1 MILVQRLRQI
11 QDRFG
16 YLPDAEL
23 HALSKDSGIPLP
35 KIQEVISFFA
45 HFRPEWD
52 KPKKVEV
59 YVCRDMS
66 CHLKG
71 APAVLQEL
79 NKIAKDNPEVR
90 VEGVSCLGRCD
101 RAPCLFMSR
110 HADHGHGHGHDHDH
124 GHDHHHG
131 PSHDD
136 VVKEHKNP
144 FAEGDRRGTF
154 HEWVYAGRT
163 PKDYANVLQTAL
175 ADQPVP
181 IPDWDYTYNFHRNE
195 WQIDPY
201 EKPED
206 HYGAVKAMVTDM
218 PNPIRYVEARA
229 PQELMP
235 AKIAP
240 GEDKA
245 AFDAREADKAKKKSA
260 WEKKFYSDRQPWL
273 NKLEISELLGMGGAG
288 MRASAKWGAVWREER
303 DEKYIVCNG
312 DESEP
317 GTFKDRELLLRKPH
331 LVIEGVTLAGLVTN
345 ATRGFIFIRHEYLE
359 QIRAVRAAIAV
370 ANEMSALG
378 DNIFGSNRSFQVDV
392 FVSPGG
398 YICGE
403 QTALIEAME
412 DHRAQPRN
420 RPPELMTNGLRD
432 KPTVVNN
439 VETLAWTPSIMLKGG
454 EWYQNAADGD
464 FVGRRLI
471 SISGDLVKPGI
482 YEVKV
487 SDTLQKVIQY
497 AGDCSGT
504 LKAMA
509 TSGPSGGILPALV
522 TVAAHFTSRLIAAVN
537 DLDRDNL
544 KDLLVKM
551 VRYGLRDPEQPR
563 TAMDLPSDVYACLE
577 KLVEHEKAL
586 EAAGKRFFFDIR
598 KLPLDLNQFKALSKI
613 IGVGMGKD
621 ADMMIGASMGKSAG
635 MMLGAG
641 IVVYSREG
649 APNMLEHA
657 LNFTEF
663 FRNESCGKCVP
674 CRLGSQKL
682 VEIGTDLL
690 KRSQDGTLLKQTGRD
705 ANGRERAGL
714 LQQASLISD
723 MSLAMVMTSICSL
736 GQVAPNPLMT
746 VLQYFPHEIKTAG

>member
-11 QDRFG
+11 QERFG

-23 HALSKDSGIPLP
+23 RALSQDTDIPLP
-35 KIQEVISFFA
+35 KIQEVVSFFA

-59 YVCRDMS
+59 YVCRDMA

-71 APAVLQEL
+71 APAVVQEL
-79 NKIAKDNPEVR
+79 KKIARDDPNVHID
-90 VEGVSCLGRCD
+90 GVSCLGRCD
-101 RAPCLFMSR
+101 RAPCLYISR
-110 HADHGHGHGHDHDH
+110 HADHAHDDH
-124 GHDHHHG
+124 GHHHG
-131 PSHDD
+131 PSHEEI
-136 VVKEHKNP
+136 VKEHDNP
-144 FAEGDRRGTF
+144 FADGDRRGTF

-163 PKDYANVLQTAL
+163 PKGYADVLKAAL
-175 ADQPVP
+175 DDQEMP
-181 IPDWDYTYNFHRNE
+181 IPDWDYTYNVNRNE

-201 EKPED
+201 AKPED
-206 HYGAVKAMVTDM
+206 YYGAVKAVVADM
-218 PNPIRYVEARA
+218 PNPVLYVEAKA
-229 PQELMP
+229 PKELLP
-235 AKIAP
+235 AKMID

-245 AFDAREADKAKKKSA
+245 AYDSREADNAKKKGS
-260 WEKKFYSDRQPWL
+260 WEKKFYADRQPWL
-273 NKLEISELLGMGGAG
+273 NKLEMSELLGMGGAG

-331 LVIEGVTLAGLVTN
+331 LVIEGVILAGLMTN

-359 QIRAVRAAIAV
+359 QIKAVRAAIA
-370 ANEMSALG
+370 AAEEMGACG
-378 DNIFGSNRSFQVDV
+378 DKIFGSNRNFSVDV

-439 VETLAWTPSIMLKGG
+439 VETLSWTPAIMLKGG

-464 FVGRRLI
+464 FVGRRII
-471 SISGDLVKPGI
+471 SISGDLVKPGV

-504 LKAMA
+504 LKAIA

-522 TVAAHFTSRLIAAVN
+522 TVASHFTARLAGTLN
-537 DLDRDNL
+537 DLDRENL
-544 KDLLVKM
+544 KELLIKM

-563 TAMDLPSDVYACLE
+563 TAMDLPNDVAGCLE
-577 KLVEHEKAL
+577 RLVEKEKEL
-586 EAAGKRFFFDIR
+586 EAVGKRFFFDIR

-613 IGVGMGKD
+613 LGVGMGKD
-621 ADMMIGASMGKSAG
+621 ADMMIGSSMGKSAG

-657 LNFTEF
+657 LNYTEF

-690 KRSQDGTLLKQTGRD
+690 KRSAEGSLTKQTGPGPDGRD
-705 ANGRERAGL
+705 RPGL
-714 LQQASLISD
+714 VQQAALISD

-746 VLQYFPHEIKTAG
+746 VLQYFPHEIKTVG

>member
-11 QDRFG
+11 QDRHG

-23 HALSKDSGIPLP
+23 HALSNDTGIPLP
-35 KIQEVISFFA
+35 KIQEVVSFFA

-59 YVCRDMS
+59 YVCRDMT

-71 APAVLQEL
+71 APAVVQEL
-79 NKIAKDNPEVR
+79 KKIARDDPNVR

-101 RAPCLFMSR
+101 RAPCLYMSR
-110 HADHGHGHGHDHDH
+110 HAEHHSE
-124 GHDHHHG
+124 HHHNG
-131 PSHDD
+131 DGGHHHHE
-136 VVKEHKNP
+136 VNLEEIVREHNNP

-154 HEWVYAGRT
+154 HEWVYAGRS
-163 PKDYANVLQTAL
+163 PREYAEVLRA
-175 ADQPVP
+175 AMDDREVP
-181 IPDWDYTYNFHRNE
+181 IPDWDYTYNVNRNE

-201 EKPED
+201 TKPEE
-206 HYGAVKAMVTDM
+206 HYGAVRAMVADM
-218 PNPIRYVEARA
+218 PNPVIYVEAKA
-229 PQELMP
+229 PKELLP
-235 AKIAP
+235 AKMIE

-245 AFDAREADKAKKKSA
+245 AYDAREKDKAKRKSE
-260 WEKKFYSDRQPWL
+260 WERKFYADRQPWL
-273 NKLEISELLGMGGAG
+273 NKLEVSELLGMGGAG

-331 LVIEGVTLAGLVTN
+331 LVIEGVILAGLVTN

-359 QIRAVRAAIAV
+359 QIKAVRAAIEV
-370 ANEMSALG
+370 AKDMGAIG
-378 DNIFGSNRSFQVDV
+378 DKIFGSNRSFWVDV

-439 VETLAWTPSIMLKGG
+439 VETLAWTPTIMLKGG
-454 EWYQNAADGD
+454 EWYQNAADGE

-471 SISGDLVKPGI
+471 SISGDLAKPGV

-497 AGDCSGT
+497 AGECTGT
-504 LKAMA
+504 LKAVA

-522 TVAAHFTSRLIAAVN
+522 TVAAHFTSRLAATLN
-537 DLDRDNL
+537 ELDRDNL
-544 KDLLVKM
+544 KELLIKM

-563 TAMDLPSDVYACLE
+563 TAMELPNDVYACLE
-577 KLVEHEKAL
+577 RLVEMEKAL
-586 EAAGKRFFFDIR
+586 ESAGKRFYFDIR
-598 KLPLDLNQFKALSKI
+598 KLPLDLNQFKTISKI

-621 ADMMIGASMGKSAG
+621 ADMMIGSSMGKSAG

-657 LNFTEF
+657 LNYTEF

-690 KRSQDGTLLKQTGRD
+690 KRSTEGTLTKQTSIGPD
-705 ANGRERAGL
+705 GRERPGL

-746 VLQYFPHEIKTAG
+746 VLQYFPHEIKTNG

>member
-11 QDRFG
+11 QEKHG
-16 YLPDAEL
+16 YLPDEEL
-23 HALSKDSGIPLP
+23 HQLSRDTQIPLP
-35 KIQEVISFFA
+35 KIQEVVSFFA

-59 YVCRDMS
+59 YVCRDMT

-79 NKIAKDNPEVR
+79 KKIARDNPDVH
-90 VEGVSCLGRCD
+90 VDGVSCLGRCD
-101 RAPCLFMSR
+101 RAPCLYISR
-110 HADHGHGHGHDHDH
+110 HADHH
-124 GHDHHHG
+124 HHHG
-131 PSHDD
+131 EDHHPGPGPEEI
-136 VVKEHKNP
+136 VKEHKNP
-144 FAEGDRRGTF
+144 FAEGDRKGTF

-163 PKDYANVLQTAL
+163 PKDYANILQL
-175 ADQPVP
+175 AVSDQPVP
-181 IPDWDYTYNFHRNE
+181 IPDWDFTYDVNRND

-201 EKPED
+201 ASPEEY
-206 HYGAVKAMVTDM
+206 YGAVRAVVEDL
-218 PNPIRYVEARA
+218 PNPVMYVEAKA
-229 PQELMP
+229 PPELMP
-235 AKIAP
+235 AKMVE

-245 AFDAREADKAKKKSA
+245 AYDAREKDKAKKKGD
-260 WEKKFYSDRQPWL
+260 WERKFYADRQPWL
-273 NKLEISELLGMGGAG
+273 AKLERSELLGMGGAG

-331 LVIEGVTLAGLVTN
+331 LVIEGVILAGLITN

-359 QIRAVRAAIAV
+359 QIKAVRAAIAY
-370 ANEMSALG
+370 AEEMGACG
-378 DNIFGSNRSFQVDV
+378 DKIFGTNRSFKVDV

-439 VETLAWTPSIMLKGG
+439 VETLSWTPIIMLKGG
-454 EWYQNAADGD
+454 EWYQNAADGE

-471 SISGDLVKPGI
+471 SISGDLVKPGV

-504 LKAMA
+504 LKAVA
-509 TSGPSGGILPALV
+509 SSGPSGGILPALV
-522 TVAAHFTSRLIAAVN
+522 TVASHFTSRLAATLVE
-537 DLDRDNL
+537 LDRDNL
-544 KDLLVKM
+544 KELMMKM

-563 TAMDLPSDVYACLE
+563 TAMDLPNGVHDCLDYLIEME
-577 KLVEHEKAL
+577 KKL
-586 EAAGKRFFFDIR
+586 EESGKRFFFDIR
-598 KLPLDLNQFKALSKI
+598 KLPLDLNQFKTLSKI
-613 IGVGMGKD
+613 LGVGMGKD
-621 ADMMIGASMGKSAG
+621 ADMMIGSSMGKSAG

-641 IVVYSREG
+641 VVVYSREG

-657 LNFTEF
+657 INFTEF

-690 KRSQDGTLLKQTGRD
+690 KRSANGTLTKQTSVGAD
-705 ANGRERAGL
+705 GREQPGL

-746 VLQYFPHEIKTAG
+746 VLQYFPHEIKTVG